1 MKRTLHGW
9 NEMKTVAWNGR
20 SSPIFR
26 GFARIGTSKRF
37 PCSFF
42 ALPCRGW
49 SIIHA
54 HSIDDAAGQL
64 SLKNWNVSRS
74 QATVENLKSI
84 FLLAKLAYPLQGSLI
99 REIKERRR
107 RIFDNVKKRRDV
119 LDTLLWISLSDRL
132 GSFVGSFSYNYECYT
147 DEKMIRS
154 SSVW

>member
-1 MKRTLHGW
+1 MDDRVRYFAASRELERR
-9 NEMKTVAWNGR
+9 NAFLAPFSR
-20 SSPIFR
+20 FR
-26 GFARIGTSKRF
+26 VGA
-37 PCSFF
+37 
-42 ALPCRGW
+42 W

-107 RIFDNVKKRRDV
+107 RIFDNVKKKRDV

-132 GSFVGSFSYNYECYT
+132 GSFVGFFSYNYVCYT